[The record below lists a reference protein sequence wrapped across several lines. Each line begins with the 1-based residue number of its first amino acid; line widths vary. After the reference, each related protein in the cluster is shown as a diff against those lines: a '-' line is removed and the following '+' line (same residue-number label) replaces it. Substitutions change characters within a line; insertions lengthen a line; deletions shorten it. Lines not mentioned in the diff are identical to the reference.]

1 MKKTILEQVQE
12 TIAQNI
18 KFDEKIDMLNE
29 PTDTSEDPDSKTY
42 SKKPKGGKIKYL
54 APQVQDTNLAG
65 ITAIEAAWKKN
76 KASDDPEEIVMENIE
91 MTKASIK
98 SIVYHANALEAGL
111 NDSNQSCLS
120 EGWIQSKITIIEDYL
135 KAVHDYVMY
144 YEEED
149 SEEDSYASQQKFG
162 GKKRSDLKD
171 SDFLFPSTKSFPIVT
186 PQDVRHAI
194 SNFGR
199 MKSDMSYDSF
209 LKKLYNFCKKKGP
222 EFVSA
227 IPKASKDKLG
237 IKE

>member
-12 TIAQNI
+12 TIAQNV

-29 PTDTSEDPDSKTY
+29 PTDTTEDPDSKTY

-76 KASDDPEEIVMENIE
+76 KASDSPEETVQENVQ

-98 SIVYHANALEAGL
+98 SIVKHANALMMGL
-111 NDSNQSCLS
+111 NPTNEMCLS

-144 YEEED
+144 YEES
-149 SEEDSYASQQKFG
+149 SEEDTMEE
-162 GKKRSDLKD
+162 SD
-171 SDFLFPSTKSFPIVT
+171 
-186 PQDVRHAI
+186 
-194 SNFGR
+194 
-199 MKSDMSYDSF
+199 
-209 LKKLYNFCKKKGP
+209 
-222 EFVSA
+222 
-227 IPKASKDKLG
+227 
-237 IKE
+237 